1 MEVNISQ
8 LAKQLPHT
16 PAYIVSEELLE
27 KNLKILE
34 RVQKESGAKILV
46 ALKGYAT
53 WATFPLLKKYLAGA
67 AASGLW
73 EARLGKM
80 VDWEVHTYCPAFRES
95 EIDEVAEL
103 SHTIIFNSFSQLE
116 RFRHRVKGKAEI
128 GLRVNPGVSSSPVP
142 LYDPCAPY
150 SRLGIPRSQFQP
162 ENLEGVTGLHFHAL
176 CEQLDTAL
184 ERVLKGFKANFGE
197 VIAQMEW
204 VNFGGGHHI
213 TRPGYNVDNLIRLI
227 KEFYREFPNLKK
239 IYLEPGEA
247 VGLNAGFLVAE
258 VLDIVHNGMD
268 IAILDTSAEAHMPD
282 VLAMPYRPRVVGA
295 GEPGEKK
302 YTYRLGGVTCLAG
315 DVIGDYSFDR
325 PLKVGDRIIF
335 EDMAIYTMV
344 KNTAFNGVRLPDI
357 VIHRQSGELY
367 LSRRFHFEDFRE
379 RLS

>member
-1 MEVNISQ
+1 MEVNISK
-8 LAKQLPHT
+8 LAEKLSKT
-16 PAYIVSEELLE
+16 PAYIVSEPLLE
-27 KNLKILE
+27 RNLKILE
-34 RVQKESGAKILV
+34 KVQKESGAKILV

-184 ERVLKGFKANFGE
+184 ERVLEGFKANFGE

>member
-1 MEVNISQ
+1 MGFNILQ
-8 LAKQLPHT
+8 IVEKVAKT
-16 PAYIVSEELLE
+16 PAYIVSEKLLE
-27 KNLKILE
+27 GNLRILE

-184 ERVLKGFKANFGE
+184 ERVLEGFKANFGE

-367 LSRRFHFEDFRE
+367 LSRQFHFEDFRE

>member
-1 MEVNISQ
+1 MEVNISK
-8 LAKQLPHT
+8 LAEKLSKT
-16 PAYIVSEELLE
+16 PAYIVSEPLLE
-27 KNLKILE
+27 RNLKILE

-184 ERVLKGFKANFGE
+184 ERVLEGFKANFGE

>member
-1 MEVNISQ
+1 MAFNLSEAVEKLSR
-8 LAKQLPHT
+8 T
-16 PAYIVSEELLE
+16 PAYLISEELLE
-27 KNLKILE
+27 RNLKILD
-34 RVQKESGAKILV
+34 RVQRESGAKILV

-53 WATFPLLKKYLAGA
+53 WATFPLLAQYLAGA

-80 VDWEVHTYCPAFRES
+80 WPWEVHTYCPAFRES

-103 SHTIIFNSFSQLE
+103 SDKVIFNSFNQLK
-116 RFRHRVKGKAEI
+116 RFRDRVAGKAKI
-128 GLRVNPGVSSSPVP
+128 GLRVNPEVSSAPVP

-150 SRLGIPRSQFQP
+150 SRLGIPKAQFEPDQ
-162 ENLEGVTGLHFHAL
+162 LEGVTGLHFHAL

-184 ERVLKGFKANFGE
+184 ERVLEGFIEKFGE
-197 VIAQMEW
+197 FLPEMEW

-213 TRPGYNVDNLIRLI
+213 TREGYNVENLIRLI
-227 KEFYREFPNLKK
+227 KEFKREFPNIKEV
-239 IYLEPGEA
+239 YLEPGEA

-258 VLDIVHNGMD
+258 VLDIVENQMP

-282 VLAMPYRPRVVGA
+282 VLAMPYRPPVIGA
-295 GEPGEKK
+295 GEPGEKP

-325 PLKVGDRIIF
+325 PLKVGDRILF
-335 EDMAIYTMV
+335 GDMAIYTMV

-357 VIHRQSGELY
+357 VIARKDGTLYTSRQ
-367 LSRRFHFEDFRE
+367 FHFEDFRD